1 MLRAVADASAKP
13 MRIGWTPPVR
23 PAGQRR
29 DDKGISS
36 DRPFTAELSNEQP
49 ARVQVGAAA
58 ALSTVE
64 GLLSVQEVDDG
75 PGRRRRMLRRGERL
89 LDALDELR
97 HGLLIGGL
105 PREQV
110 VALRRLAAETA
121 TATDDPRLQELV
133 AEIELRAAVELAKLG
148 QFV

>member
-1 MLRAVADASAKP
+1 

-36 DRPFTAELSNEQP
+36 DRPFTAELSSEP
-49 ARVQVGAAA
+49 AARVSLSGAA
-58 ALSTVE
+58 ALSTVD

-75 PGRRRRMLRRGERL
+75 PGRRRRLVRRGERL

-97 HGLLIGGL
+97 HALLMGAL
-105 PREQV
+105 PRDQV
-110 VALRRLAAETA
+110 MSLRRVAAETA
-121 TATDDPRLQELV
+121 AATDDPRLQEIV
-133 AEIELRAAVELAKLG
+133 AEIELRTAVELAKLG

>member
-1 MLRAVADASAKP
+1 MK
-13 MRIGWTPPVR
+13 IGWTPPVR

-29 DDKGISS
+29 DDKGVSA
-36 DRPFTAELSNEQP
+36 DRPFTAELSNEP
-49 ARVQVGAAA
+49 AARASVGAAA

-75 PGRRRRMLRRGERL
+75 SGRRRRMLRRGERL

-97 HGLLIGGL
+97 HAMLVGGL

-110 VALRRLAAETA
+110 IGLRRLAAEAAGT
-121 TATDDPRLQELV
+121 TDDPRLQELI
-133 AEIELRAAVELAKLG
+133 AEIELRVVVELAKLG
-148 QFV
+148 EFV